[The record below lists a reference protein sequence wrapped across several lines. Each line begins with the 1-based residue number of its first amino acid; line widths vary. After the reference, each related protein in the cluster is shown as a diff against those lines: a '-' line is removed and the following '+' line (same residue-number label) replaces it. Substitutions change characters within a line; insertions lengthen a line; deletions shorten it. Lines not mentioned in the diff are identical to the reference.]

1 MRILITTDIFP
12 PDVGGPATYVPLI
25 AAQLAARG
33 HEVRVLTYSRH
44 LSASED
50 ADYPFSIQRV
60 VISGSR
66 PIRFWRVAR
75 LIAQWGR
82 GADVWYVNGM
92 GLEARLADPLRRVPV
107 VAKVV
112 GDIAWER
119 AFLRGWI
126 HDSIEVFQHRRYTPW
141 VELLKWR
148 RNAMYPGVRQVIVPS
163 AYLAR
168 IVADWGVPVSQIQVI
183 NNAFVPTNV
192 RPEPKPLALEADRI
206 IMTACRL
213 VPWKGVD
220 GLLEALTGLPGVGL
234 VVVGEGPMREKWEAL
249 AEALGL
255 SRRVLF
261 TGAVAREELY
271 RYMVVADAFVLNSW
285 YEGLPHI
292 VLEAAAA
299 GLPVIAADAGG
310 TGEAVTDGVSGLL
323 VPPGDPPALRA
334 ALVRLLSDRSLQH
347 RLVEGARAQLANF
360 SLAQMVERTE
370 ALLLKEAARQ

>member
-25 AAQLAARG
+25 AAQLTARG
-33 HEVRVLTYSRH
+33 HEVHVLTYSQDH
-44 LSASED
+44 SVPGD
-50 ADYPFSIQRV
+50 MDYPFRIQRV
-60 VISGSR
+60 VIRGSR
-66 PIRFWRVAR
+66 PARFWRVAR

-82 GADVWYVNGM
+82 EADVWYVNGM

-119 AFLRGWI
+119 AFLRGWV
-126 HDSIEVFQHRRYTPW
+126 HDDIEMFQCCRYPPW

-148 RNAMYPGVRQVIVPS
+148 RNAMYDGVQRVIAPS
-163 AYLAR
+163 KYLAR
-168 IVADWGVPVSQIQVI
+168 IVAGWGVMASRIEVI
-183 NNAFVPTNV
+183 HNAFAPLATL
-192 RPEPKPLALEADRI
+192 PKPKAIALGADRI
-206 IMTACRL
+206 IVTACRL

-220 GLLEALTGLPGVGL
+220 GILEALAGLSNVGL
-234 VVVGEGPMREKWEAL
+234 VVIGEGPMRAEWEAM
-249 AEALGL
+249 AKALDL

-261 TGAVAREELY
+261 TGAIRREELY
-271 RYMVVADAFVLNSW
+271 QYMAAADVFVLNSR

-299 GLPVIAADAGG
+299 GLPVVAADAGG
-310 TGEAVTDGVSGLL
+310 TGEVVMDGVSGLL
-323 VPPGDPPALRA
+323 VPPGDTLSLQATLM
-334 ALVRLLSDRSLQH
+334 RLLSDESLRR

-370 ALLLKEAARQ
+370 TVLSEAVSQR